1 MNRPVLRL
9 APLIAA
15 GLLAVC
21 GCSPGKGTVS
31 GKVTYKG
38 KPVVWGTV
46 SAVASDNV
54 QYAAPITPQGTYS
67 IPNVPYG
74 SLTVTVLVT
83 VEVGDGYHAQ
93 SHTPSRLRHYAHA
106 ASDEHL
112 LLHGYRAAAA
122 SQVRSLSQPGKH
134 RAMGHDQLRRR
145 EFERA
150 GHAGPNP
157 RRPHAAVACGPIL
170 RSLHE

>member
-1 MNRPVLRL
+1 RPPPPKEPPMNRPVLRL

-67 IPNVPYG
+67 IPKRPGRPVR
-74 SLTVTVLVT
+74 LTVSSPNPGVKPGSPLARGGA
-83 VEVGDGYHAQ
+83 GDGAEDRKSTRLNS
-93 SHTPSRLRHYAHA
+93 SH
-106 ASDEHL
+106 
-112 LLHGYRAAAA
+112 
-122 SQVRSLSQPGKH
+122 
-134 RAMGHDQLRRR
+134 
-145 EFERA
+145 
-150 GHAGPNP
+150 
-157 RRPHAAVACGPIL
+157 
-170 RSLHE
+170 